1 MRILLVEDDTLNAEL
16 FRAVL
21 EPEGHVVELEV
32 TGPAGRARA
41 LAEPFDLIVLDV
53 QLPGLRG
60 DSLCRALRATGLRT
74 PIIAVTAS
82 AMPDQIAA
90 LSEAGFD
97 ECLNKPIEPATLRDV
112 VRRFDAAGRAL

>member
-1 MRILLVEDDTLNAEL
+1 MRILLVEDDGLNAEL
-16 FRAVL
+16 FSAVL
-21 EPEGHVVELEV
+21 EPEGHLVALEI
-32 TGPAGRARA
+32 TGPAGRTRA

-60 DSLCRALRATGLRT
+60 DALCRALRAAGIRT
-74 PIIAVTAS
+74 PIVAITAS

-90 LSEAGFD
+90 LSDAGFD

-112 VRRFDAAGRAL
+112 VRRFDVAGSAL